1 MTTATSPKGSTNPV
15 PPLDLPEPHPPER
28 KPVSASH
35 AVTVLVPEQR
45 SMALRYAVAIVAP
58 IISLLATMPVVSS
71 LQRVV
76 FVLFWPAVIAT
87 AWFGGIGP
95 SILASAV
102 SVLLVDW
109 FIVEPRGSLNPTSPD
124 DLIPFAVFLLA
135 SISVAVLTSTARAA
149 QRSASEAAARNADL
163 AHELELQAVELEH
176 QLEESQA
183 LSEELEQSAEEL
195 AERTAAAETAEQF
208 TTGILESITHP
219 FVVHDADWRF
229 RFVNKPAEEVL
240 RRSMRGSAASLIGE
254 VLWDAYPDIIGTDFE
269 REMRRAATERRPV
282 TFEAFYPATG
292 AWAQLTSFP
301 LPNNGL
307 ATQWIDITERRR
319 AQEREQCLARASE
332 VLGSSLDYETT
343 LAQLAQVVVPE
354 VADWCAV
361 HVIEEDG
368 ETRQLAVAHVDPAK
382 VAWARELNERYP
394 QRDDAPT
401 GVPNVLRTGQPEIYP
416 DVTDEML
423 VAGAVDAEHLRISR
437 ELGLKSAMIVP
448 LTTGGGRTLG
458 ALTLVS
464 AESGRRYSELD
475 LPLATE
481 MARRAAIAVE
491 HARLHRQAVTARAG
505 AERAARIADRLY
517 ALTARL
523 TGAATPKAMAEAVLS
538 EATIAFGAQRGTVS
552 LIEEDGDT
560 TRLVSSFGYDPEMLR
575 GWRSYSLRT
584 SVAATRDAVATS
596 RGVFIESLDDARARY
611 PQAAPTLEAVGTE
624 TAVVLPVLNEGRVR
638 AVITMAWKSRRP
650 LPNDDRDFMELFAA
664 QCGQALARALAFDAE
679 RVARERTER
688 LQRVTAA
695 LAAASSEAEVARVLV
710 SNLQDVL
717 EPRRV
722 AFYHVVR
729 DEDATA
735 QLELI
740 EQGGLTKDELRR
752 AARFELN
759 GESPIAAVARTG
771 DAVFLANR
779 AAFRTRFPDSSSE
792 IRSADAE
799 AWVGLALTASTG
811 AALGAV
817 AVGFVGDRE
826 FDADMRRYVGAI
838 VDQAAQSLERV
849 RLLQTEHSARE
860 AAEEANRAK
869 TQFLATMSHE
879 LRTPLNAISGYA
891 ELLSLGLRGPTTPEQ
906 QEDLGRIMRSQRHLL
921 SVINDILNFARLEA
935 GHVEYRV
942 TDVPVA
948 EVVSDL
954 EPLIRPQLVAKQLEF
969 SCGAVARDVMVRA
982 DAEKVRQ
989 VLLNL
994 LANAV
999 KFTPQG
1005 GEVRVSCDLDAT
1017 RAYIRVTDTGIGV
1030 PPDRRAAIFEP
1041 FVQLHRTLAQPAEGT
1056 GLGLAISRDLARGMG
1071 GELTVESEPGRG
1083 STFTLALD
1091 LVSET
1096 VRA

>member
-1 MTTATSPKGSTNPV
+1 MTTATSPTGTTRPV
-15 PPLDLPEPHPPER
+15 LPPTPPDPHPPER
-28 KPVSASH
+28 KHVSASH
-35 AVTVLVPEQR
+35 AITVLVPEER
-45 SMALRYAVAIVAP
+45 SLAFRYAVAVVAP
-58 IISLLATMPVVSS
+58 IISLAATLPIVSS
-71 LQRVV
+71 LQRVI

-95 SILASAV
+95 AILASAL
-102 SVLLVDW
+102 SVLLVDY
-109 FIVEPRGSLNPTSPD
+109 FIVEPRGSLSPTSAD

-135 SISVAVLTSTARAA
+135 SIAVAVLTSSARAA
-149 QRSASEAAARNADL
+149 QRAASEAASRNAEL
-163 AHELELQAVELEH
+163 AHELELQAVELEQ
-176 QLEESQA
+176 QLEESQS
-183 LSEELEQSAEEL
+183 LSEELEESSEEL
-195 AERTAAAETAEQF
+195 AERTIAAETAEQF

-229 RFVNKPAEEVL
+229 LFVNKPAVETL
-240 RRSMRGSAASLIGE
+240 RRSMRDPNESLIGQ
-254 VLWDAYPDIIGTDFE
+254 VLWEAYPDIVGTDFE

-282 TFEAFYPATG
+282 TFEAFYPTTG
-292 AWAQLTSFP
+292 NWSQLTSFP

-307 ATQWIDITERRR
+307 ATQWIDITEQRRT
-319 AQEREQCLARASE
+319 QEREQCLARASE

-343 LAQLAQVVVPE
+343 LEQLAQVVVPQ

-361 HVIEEDG
+361 HVVEEDG

-382 VAWARELNERYP
+382 VAWARRLNERYP
-394 QRDDAPT
+394 QREDAPT
-401 GVPNVLRTGQPEIYP
+401 GVPNVIRTGQPELIS

-448 LTTGGGRTLG
+448 LTTGGGRALG

-491 HARLHRQAVTARAG
+491 HAHLHRQAIAARAG
-505 AERAARIADRLY
+505 AERAARVAARLY

-538 EATIAFGAQRGTVS
+538 EVTIAFGAQRGTVS

-560 TRLVSSFGYDPEMLR
+560 TRLLSSFGYDPEVLR
-575 GWRSYSLRT
+575 TWRSYSLRT
-584 SVAATRDAVATS
+584 TVAATRDAVSTG
-596 RGVFIESLDDARARY
+596 RGVFIESLDDARGRY
-611 PQAAPTLEAVGTE
+611 PQAAQVLEAVGTE
-624 TAVVLPVLNEGRVR
+624 TAVVLPVLNDGRAR
-638 AVITMAWKSRRP
+638 ALITMAWKSRRP
-650 LPNDDRDFMELFAA
+650 LPNDDRDFMELFAS

-695 LAAASSEAEVARVLV
+695 LAATTSESEVARVLV
-710 SNLQDVL
+710 SNIQDVL

-729 DEDATA
+729 GEDATA
-735 QLELI
+735 QLVLI
-740 EQGGLTKDELRR
+740 EHGGLTKDELHRT
-752 AARFELN
+752 AQFPLN
-759 GESPIAAVARTG
+759 GDAPIAAVARTG
-771 DAVFLANR
+771 DAVFLSNR
-779 AAFRTRFPDSSSE
+779 AAFRTRYPDWPE
-792 IRSADAE
+792 NRPADND

-817 AVGFVGDRE
+817 AVGFGGDRD

-838 VDQAAQSLERV
+838 VDQAAQALERV

-935 GHVEYRV
+935 GHVEYRM
-942 TDVPVA
+942 TNVPIA
-948 EVVSDL
+948 ELVSDL
-954 EPLIRPQLVAKQLEF
+954 EPLIRPQLVAKRLQF
-969 SCGAVARDVMVRA
+969 SSAVVARDAMVRA

-999 KFTPQG
+999 KFTPQDG
-1005 GEVRVSCDLDAT
+1005 RVRVSCDFDGT
-1017 RAYIRVTDTGIGV
+1017 RVYIRVTDTGIGI

-1071 GELTVESEPGRG
+1071 GELTVESEPGQG

-1091 LVSET
+1091 LASGPSS
-1096 VRA
+1096 A